1 MNKILVIL
9 LLINV
14 LSACSAQNTI
24 PAPAGT
30 KESNQSQNA
39 TMLETGVWP
48 KNTYADGLPVPAGTV
63 RWAIL
68 DTEHENCSISLVDMI
83 EENYND
89 FPKQRA
95 QWHKISLMLY

>member
-1 MNKILVIL
+1 
-9 LLINV
+9 
-14 LSACSAQNTI
+14 
-24 PAPAGT
+24 
-30 KESNQSQNA
+30 
-39 TMLETGVWP
+39 MLETGVWP

-89 FPKQRA
+89 FIRA
-95 QWHKISLMLY
+95 LLQNNIKAMNVYMNRVALTTFSYFDTGKKPSDEEP